1 MIIRRIKISNYKTYL
16 SLDLD
21 LTVRPDQPIILIGGM
36 NGGGKTTLFEAI
48 CGALYG
54 LKIKD
59 KAHFME
65 LLNNGAVGK
74 VTPQIMLEL
83 AFDGVVLGQTQKYM
97 LRRTYALNPSDKPVE
112 SVTLNMNGNTF
123 VYGTAMPLQQRA
135 MAEQQVNK
143 IIKANLP
150 QELSQYFLFDAMQS
164 SELLKE
170 NVFAQIIKD
179 NIQNVMGFNKYILLK
194 NAAEHLQQEWAAR
207 RLEAQKEAEE
217 YNGLCEQRNKM
228 IEEQNRNIEE
238 QDKIYKYLTS
248 IQEEYDAAKEGAKS
262 SAEITR
268 KIEALE
274 ADIKQTHDMV
284 QRYNEQLKQ
293 VVDTLEINVFF
304 PKLAQGISNEINDI
318 IRQKDAL
325 KLERQGILSLEQ
337 MRDVT
342 AKIISFLKAK
352 ALCAPNVDNETVV
365 SFLINQQESLNRKD
379 EYAFLDDN
387 EFEALKNLLNAN
399 SVNEFLQLN
408 DLHYD
413 LEKRIE
419 NYDNQQKQID
429 ILRRSLVSGNGEI
442 IKAYEDNSRQL
453 ETLKKEQDDRK
464 LAAEKHTYFGNMLI
478 TRKEIYDAYMAW
490 LFDILFNV
498 QSRVKVEEEDSY
510 HRRIFGFLS
519 EFLQYVWIVQNHLNV
534 HECMVGMFG
543 EKAEVTETKRKLAE
557 FFKARDYEG
566 AMQYFLAARKAR
578 PDLLMEASDIT
589 GELHLCMEIIAIAGL
604 EQEKYGTNL
613 LDRCNDFA
621 KLMHYGNELNRY
633 ALSLIRGE
641 EDDVLKQWVREN
653 QVSDV
658 ALESAIAVMRAT
670 E

>member
-194 NAAEHLQQEWAAR
+194 NAAELLQQEWAAK

-274 ADIKQTHDMV
+274 AEIKQTHDLA

-304 PKLAQGISNEINDI
+304 PKLALGISNEINDI

-325 KLERQGILSLEQ
+325 KLERQGILTLEQ

-379 EYAFLDDN
+379 EYAFLDDT

-464 LAAEKHTYFGNMLI
+464 LAIEKLERRIHQYDVQIQQEPDVKFDTLVKLKPLFEDVADSLLKRKKMKIEEDMKEQLNKLLISYKGCIAKVELSDSMENFTIRLFHKAGNEISLNQLNAASKQIFIQVLLKVLRNLGDYNPPVMIDTVMGVLDEESRDVLMEEYFPGLADQTILLCTTSEIRKDKDYPKLEPFVSRTYTLMRDVELQSTHVEEGYFG
-478 TRKEIYDAYMAW
+478 TP
-490 LFDILFNV
+490 
-498 QSRVKVEEEDSY
+498 
-510 HRRIFGFLS
+510 
-519 EFLQYVWIVQNHLNV
+519 LN
-534 HECMVGMFG
+534 
-543 EKAEVTETKRKLAE
+543 
-557 FFKARDYEG
+557 
-566 AMQYFLAARKAR
+566 
-578 PDLLMEASDIT
+578 
-589 GELHLCMEIIAIAGL
+589 
-604 EQEKYGTNL
+604 N
-613 LDRCNDFA
+613 
-621 KLMHYGNELNRY
+621 
-633 ALSLIRGE
+633 
-641 EDDVLKQWVREN
+641 
-653 QVSDV
+653 
-658 ALESAIAVMRAT
+658 
-670 E
+670 

>member
-36 NGGGKTTLFEAI
+36 NGGGKTTLFEAT

-228 IEEQNRNIEE
+228 IEEQNRNVEE

-274 ADIKQTHDMV
+274 ADIKQTHDLA

-304 PKLAQGISNEINDI
+304 PKLALGISNEINDI

-325 KLERQGILSLEQ
+325 KLERQGILTLE
-337 MRDVT
+337 
-342 AKIISFLKAK
+342 
-352 ALCAPNVDNETVV
+352 
-365 SFLINQQESLNRKD
+365 
-379 EYAFLDDN
+379 
-387 EFEALKNLLNAN
+387 
-399 SVNEFLQLN
+399 
-408 DLHYD
+408 
-413 LEKRIE
+413 
-419 NYDNQQKQID
+419 
-429 ILRRSLVSGNGEI
+429 
-442 IKAYEDNSRQL
+442 
-453 ETLKKEQDDRK
+453 
-464 LAAEKHTYFGNMLI
+464 
-478 TRKEIYDAYMAW
+478 
-490 LFDILFNV
+490 
-498 QSRVKVEEEDSY
+498 
-510 HRRIFGFLS
+510 
-519 EFLQYVWIVQNHLNV
+519 
-534 HECMVGMFG
+534 
-543 EKAEVTETKRKLAE
+543 
-557 FFKARDYEG
+557 
-566 AMQYFLAARKAR
+566 
-578 PDLLMEASDIT
+578 
-589 GELHLCMEIIAIAGL
+589 
-604 EQEKYGTNL
+604 
-613 LDRCNDFA
+613 
-621 KLMHYGNELNRY
+621 
-633 ALSLIRGE
+633 
-641 EDDVLKQWVREN
+641 
-653 QVSDV
+653 
-658 ALESAIAVMRAT
+658 
-670 E
+670 